1 MRLAFR
7 EHPRSFTIS
16 KKDQLTREDDM
27 NKKLMVFIA
36 AVALITLAA
45 GCDTATNTNTNTNV
59 AISNANMNTN
69 VNANTNLSANAN
81 RRSVNAN
88 VSREEYERDK
98 ESFAEDAKRL
108 GRTIGTGANDG
119 WLWTKTRAV
128 LATTDDLRDSTINV
142 DVDNEIV
149 TLSGT
154 VATQAQKNK
163 AAQVA
168 KSVEGVKSV
177 KNNLVVSA
185 NP

>member
-1 MRLAFR
+1 MHSR
-7 EHPRSFTIS
+7 
-16 KKDQLTREDDM
+16 
-27 NKKLMVFIA
+27 LMVFTAGVI
-36 AVALITLAA
+36 LIVPAI
-45 GCDTATNTNTNTNV
+45 GCETATNTNTNTNV
-59 AISNANMNTN
+59 AVSNANTNAN
-69 VNANTNLSANAN
+69 VNANANTNTNAN

-88 VSREEYERDK
+88 ISREEYEKEK
-98 ESFAEDAKRL
+98 ESYAEEAKRL
-108 GRTIGTGANDG
+108 GRTVGTGVNDG

-142 DVDNEIV
+142 DLDNAVV

-154 VATQAQKNK
+154 VATAVQKNK

-168 KSVEGVKSV
+168 KGVEGVKSV